1 MYAVSKEGYMRID
14 SSIPSG
20 KPVGTYLMP
29 RLVGSKFPRYR
40 LTKKGVLITYKISD
54 LLKKIWGVKRTITNE
69 NAAEMRKNAYAWN
82 ERRRA
87 LREEQET
94 IRRPRLAR
102 SRTEIAPKDDYGNED
117 PFMDPS
123 HPQNDPFSNWS

>member
-1 MYAVSKEGYMRID
+1 MSKEGYMTIA
-14 SSIPSG
+14 SEIPGG
-20 KPVGTYLMP
+20 KPAGTYLIP
-29 RLVGSKFPRYR
+29 RIVGSVTPRYR

-54 LLKKIWGVKRTITNE
+54 LLKKIWGVKRTLTNE

-102 SRTEIAPKDDYGNED
+102 SRTEIDPQDDYGNED

-123 HPQNDPFSNWS
+123 HPQNDPFANWR

>member
-1 MYAVSKEGYMRID
+1 MTIASE
-14 SSIPSG
+14 IPGG
-20 KPVGTYLMP
+20 KPAGTYLIP
-29 RLVGSKFPRYR
+29 RIVGSVTPRYR

-54 LLKKIWGVKRTITNE
+54 LLKKIWGVKRTLTNE

-102 SRTEIAPKDDYGNED
+102 SRTEIDPQDDYGNED

-123 HPQNDPFSNWS
+123 HPQNDPFSNWR